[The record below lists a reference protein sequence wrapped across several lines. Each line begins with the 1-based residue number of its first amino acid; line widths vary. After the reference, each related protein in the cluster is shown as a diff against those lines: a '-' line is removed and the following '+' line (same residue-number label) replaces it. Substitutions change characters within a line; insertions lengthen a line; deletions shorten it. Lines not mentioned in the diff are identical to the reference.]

1 MSNLRAVLDRINDV
15 EATIT
20 RAEMHA
26 GGDSDLATLLSLK
39 SLEQRRDMLREELGD
54 LTKEQHVEICDYRI
68 IPETAQAYAVSAV
81 SAALHDFQDLVTL
94 VFDSLVSG
102 KPKQR
107 GRLSNEVV
115 QKTQFEFG
123 FAYSGSLGIVLTVPN
138 DRLLGDEASTLDAAV
153 NQVFQLL
160 HLDSSAN
167 VQDIAH
173 RYGVPAVRKLHD
185 WTKTHSQN
193 GMAAE
198 IKWVRGKE
206 VRSEVLAQPVEMA
219 RVYNLIRQKS
229 ERRIEKVTQEGNLLA
244 WNVPK
249 RSFTF
254 QVPDH
259 KPISGH
265 WATDF
270 VGPSLSRK
278 VPRKYRAHL
287 NKEITIHYGEDRED
301 IRWSL
306 RRLTPTRAKKKT
318 DPSA

>member
-1 MSNLRAVLDRINDV
+1 MSNLRAILDRINDV
-15 EATIT
+15 EATIS
-20 RAEMHA
+20 RAEMVA

-39 SLEQRRDMLREELGD
+39 SLEQRRDMLRDELAEI
-54 LTKEQHVEICDYRI
+54 TKEQHVEICDYRI
-68 IPETAQAYAVSAV
+68 IPESAAAYAVSAV

-94 VFDSLVSG
+94 VFDSMVSG

-107 GRLSNEVV
+107 GRVSADVV

-138 DRLLGDEASTLDAAV
+138 DRLLGDEASSLDNAVNKVFDLLRVDSAAAV
-153 NQVFQLL
+153 KEV
-160 HLDSSAN
+160 
-167 VQDIAH
+167 AH
-173 RYGVPAVRKLHD
+173 NYGVPAIRKLHD

-193 GMAAE
+193 GMTAD

-206 VRSEVLAQPVEMA
+206 VRSEILAQPAEMT
-219 RVYNLIRQKS
+219 RVYNLIKEKS
-229 ERRIEKVTQEGNLLA
+229 EKRTEKTVFEGNLLA

-254 QVPDH
+254 QVPEA

-265 WATDF
+265 WAVDF
-270 VGPSLSRK
+270 EGPAIARK

-287 NKEITIHYGEDRED
+287 NKEVTIHYGEDRED
-301 IRWSL
+301 VRWSL
-306 RRLTPTRAKKKT
+306 RKLTPTRAKKKP